1 MSSLFGSVYMYICL
15 AGTGYLCA
23 ADRYSRMKTLPSQ
36 HPIPACSPPL
46 PQDFPSSS
54 SPMSLEYKGDNC

>member
-23 ADRYSRMKTLPSQ
+23 AERYSRMKTLPSQ
-36 HPIPACSPPL
+36 HPIPACSPPS

-54 SPMSLEYKGDNC
+54 GPMSLEYKGDNC